1 MPKSE
6 ISVKQYVA
14 GLRVPV
20 NDAHPGV
27 LVQVQEPLRDPFDD
41 VPPFPPV
48 QQRSSFL
55 VYIATSYIK
64 VGRTFTETPKLL
76 LFLRK

>member
-1 MPKSE
+1 MFEPKILAMHAEVRDLGVE

-27 LVQVQEPLRDPFDD
+27 LVQVQEPLRDPFYN
-41 VPPFPPV
+41 VSSFPPV
-48 QQRSSFL
+48 QQRSSF
-55 VYIATSYIK
+55 
-64 VGRTFTETPKLL
+64 
-76 LFLRK
+76 